1 MPRGKPK
8 TEAQRRANHRKKFG
22 SLKSLP
28 KTRRGKNR
36 RWITMIN
43 SLTITYKL
51 NKSEINSV
59 LDKELTSFITEKYG
73 LEWTGTGY
81 DLINK
86 ERDITFIKKVG
97 E

>member
-1 MPRGKPK
+1 
-8 TEAQRRANHRKKFG
+8 
-22 SLKSLP
+22 
-28 KTRRGKNR
+28 
-36 RWITMIN
+36 MIN

-51 NKSEINSV
+51 DKGRLNTK

>member
-1 MPRGKPK
+1 
-8 TEAQRRANHRKKFG
+8 
-22 SLKSLP
+22 
-28 KTRRGKNR
+28 
-36 RWITMIN
+36 MIN

-73 LEWTGTGY
+73 LEWTGQGY

>member
-1 MPRGKPK
+1 
-8 TEAQRRANHRKKFG
+8 
-22 SLKSLP
+22 
-28 KTRRGKNR
+28 
-36 RWITMIN
+36 MIN

-73 LEWTGTGY
+73 LKWTAQGY
-81 DLINK
+81 DLENK
-86 ERDITFIKKVG
+86 ERDITFIKKEG